1 MPTKSQLNAQN
12 CRQFTQTLHKTPYPE
27 LNPSTTPLP
36 NNYTVCILG
45 GHGAAGTG
53 LAKAY
58 TTAGASGIILAARIK
73 PALEETATELRH
85 INPNIKIVIVE
96 CDITSSSAVQELART
111 VTREFN
117 SRLDVVLVNSGFSG
131 PMVMDVTVE
140 EPDWFKLAFEVN
152 TLGTFH
158 AAHYLLPMLVRDDIG
173 GDTGNGGGSFIAICS
188 MAAPTVAG
196 FGGHAH
202 YCVSKAAQ
210 ARLVEMVY
218 EQYAGRGVFCASVHP
233 GGLKS
238 EFSKCMPEEFMHC
251 EFFFSCFSLRY
262 LNMLLTLYIYSVD

>member
-27 LNPSTTPLP
+27 LNPSTNPLP

-58 TTAGASGIILAARIK
+58 TTAGASGIILAARTK

-96 CDITSSSAVQELART
+96 CDITSSSAVQDLART

-131 PMVMDVTVE
+131 PMVMDVKDE

-158 AAHYLLPMLVRDDIG
+158 AAHYLLPMLVRDD
-173 GDTGNGGGSFIAICS
+173 TGNGGGSFIAICS

-196 FGGHAH
+196 FGAHAH

-218 EQYAGRGVFCASVHP
+218 EQYAGRGCFVLVFILV
-233 GGLKS
+233 
-238 EFSKCMPEEFMHC
+238 
-251 EFFFSCFSLRY
+251 
-262 LNMLLTLYIYSVD
+262 V